1 VRLQVIAIA
10 LYFFIIFCIEKAE
23 ALLKAAWNLIQAA
36 FLVDRAG
43 IEPAMFH
50 KWLIYSQ
57 LPSPLGYLSILVT
70 PTGVEPVIPALK
82 GRCPNHSTMVPCG
95 DSSGI

>member
-1 VRLQVIAIA
+1 MQVIAIA

-43 IEPAMFH
+43 IEPAMFRPRQG
-50 KWLIYSQ
+50 KFAKRVPVKQIRPQ
-57 LPSPLGYLSILVT
+57 P
-70 PTGVEPVIPALK
+70 GVAAESNS
-82 GRCPNHSTMVPCG
+82 R
-95 DSSGI
+95 